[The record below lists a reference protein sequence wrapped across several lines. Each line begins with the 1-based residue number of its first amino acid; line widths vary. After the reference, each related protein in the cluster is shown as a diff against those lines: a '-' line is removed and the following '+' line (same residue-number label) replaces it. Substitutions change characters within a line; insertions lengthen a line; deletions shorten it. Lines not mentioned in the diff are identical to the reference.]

1 MTPGTG
7 IPDRTLFWGMAV
19 SQLIGWGTVYVPFPL
34 MVAPM
39 EAELGWSRVTLNGAY
54 TAGLLASGL
63 AAVPAGRWLD
73 RHGPRAM
80 MNIGMLAA
88 ALLLVAMS
96 LVQHPAAY
104 VLVWVLIG
112 VVQAMCLWTT
122 AMAVVVAEARD
133 VTRTVTAITFVTG
146 FTVTI
151 FIPLTEA
158 LITLFGWRGALQALA
173 ALQLLGAALTV
184 YTLRQARGPLASAA
198 QRGGPGLWTR
208 LREPA
213 FLGLALCFAAHAF
226 INTGL
231 GAHLVPLLRERG
243 WPEATVLLLAAA
255 HGPGSVAA
263 RALMFAARRRLTMRA
278 VGRFAC
284 GLLPAAMLALALGH
298 DSMTLTIIFVLCFAM
313 GDGLLTIVRSAG
325 TAEIL
330 GREGFGAISG
340 SLSAIA
346 VLPRTAA
353 PLLIALVWEG
363 AGGYGPVPWMLAGIG
378 AAAVGGFLLAARQPT
393 VTSR

>member
-1 MTPGTG
+1 MTPAG

-34 MVAPM
+34 MVGPM
-39 EAELGWSRVTLNGAY
+39 EAELGWSRVVLNGAY

-80 MNIGMLAA
+80 MNSGMFAA

-96 LVQHPAAY
+96 LVKQPAAY

-146 FTVTI
+146 FTATL
-151 FIPLTEA
+151 FIPLTGL
-158 LITLFGWRGALQALA
+158 LIDLFGWRGALQGLA
-173 ALQLLGAALTV
+173 VLQLVGAALTV
-184 YTLRQARGPLASAA
+184 LTLRQARGPMAGTARSK
-198 QRGGPGLWTR
+198 GPGLWRR
-208 LREPA
+208 LNEPA

-231 GAHLVPLLRERG
+231 GAHLIPLLRERG

-255 HGPGSVAA
+255 HGPCQVAA
-263 RALMFAARRRLTMRA
+263 RAMMFAAGRRVTMRT
-278 VGRFAC
+278 VGRFAT
-284 GLLPAAMLALALGH
+284 GLLPVAMLALALGA
-298 DSMTLTIIFVLCFAM
+298 DSLTLTVVFVLCFAM

-325 TAEIL
+325 IAEIL

-340 SLSAIA
+340 ALSAVA
-346 VLPRTAA
+346 MLPRTAA
-353 PLLIALVWEG
+353 PLLLALVWEG
-363 AGGYGPVPWMLAGIG
+363 AGGYGPVPWILAGIA
-378 AAAVGGFLLAARQPT
+378 AAAVGGFLLAARTPS
-393 VTSR
+393 VTAE